1 MTEGKELF
9 VETWDE
15 NSSSYLSLKEL
26 PNYQDLMTVN
36 NFKLDHRETFVYKR
50 RRFEDFTTKEN
61 LDLIKGNFTKR
72 LTQQI
77 IKIPLSP
84 TGGIPSWQ

>member
-50 RRFEDFTTKEN
+50 RFEDFTTKEN

-77 IKIPLSP
+77 TKIPLPP